1 MFGPS
6 VEFTSVLKPVFA
18 REKEAFSLN
27 CLFSEDVLDAEQNI
41 QWFRDGED
49 PRSWPPACRGRDR
62 PLVERGTQLC
72 PFPSPYKLSD
82 ECGRGRGKLNKPGG
96 LRSNH
101 PAKGHRAFTV
111 PSPALGARA
120 GAGTDTH
127 EARGLSIRE
136 RAGSQNN
143 TAAASAPREPLVE
156 SPSGTHARHQHARVR
171 TLKQEE
177 QRPSAGGRSA

>member
-82 ECGRGRGKLNKPGG
+82 DCGRGRGKLNKPGG

-127 EARGLSIRE
+127 EAG
-136 RAGSQNN
+136 G
-143 TAAASAPREPLVE
+143 
-156 SPSGTHARHQHARVR
+156 SPSESGQEAKTTQLQPLPLESLWLRALQAH
-171 TLKQEE
+171 TLAI
-177 QRPSAGGRSA
+177 STLG